1 LPHPSEEENA
11 MAAAGIPGRTRA
23 RKGEIHYAR
32 VKTGFGPMFA
42 AVSAR
47 GLCRISLTT
56 KSEEAFVE
64 EVRKQTGVR
73 PVHDEARLRPVE
85 KELQEYFE
93 GKRKSFSLRVDL
105 SHITPFQ
112 SKVLHATAKIPFGRV
127 VSYGELAASIGKGSA
142 ARAVGGALG
151 SNPVPLVVPCHR
163 VIGSNGSLTGFGG
176 GLGMKKALLRAE
188 GLDV

>member
-1 LPHPSEEENA
+1 
-11 MAAAGIPGRTRA
+11 MGVTR
-23 RKGEIHYAR
+23 RKKNDLIHYAK
-32 VKTGFGPMFA
+32 VKTGLGPMFA
-42 AVSAR
+42 AVSGR
-47 GLCRISLTT
+47 GVCRISLTT

-73 PVHDEARLRPVE
+73 PVHDPSRLRAVE
-85 KELQEYFE
+85 RELQEYFD
-93 GKRKSFSLRVDL
+93 GKRKTFSLRVDL

-112 SKVLHATAKIPFGRV
+112 SKVLKAAAKIPFGRV
-127 VSYGELAASIGKGSA
+127 MSYGELADCIGRSRS

-151 SNPVPLVVPCHR
+151 MNPVPLVVPCHR